1 MSILNVGFVL
11 NSKRKLPIHA
21 KEFRWAMG
29 QTEIS
34 TWPDS
39 LLRRAA
45 PKDEEPS
52 QSISSA
58 SKEGDCF
65 PSWQRGESES
75 CQSKEENTT
84 QQRYRYV
91 FTCVRLH
98 SENLRCLLLV
108 DAQT

>member
-1 MSILNVGFVL
+1 MSILNVAFVL
-11 NSKRKLPIHA
+11 NSKRRLPIHS
-21 KEFRWAMG
+21 KEFWWAMG

-39 LLRRAA
+39 VLRRAA

-52 QSISSA
+52 QSISPA

-65 PSWQRGESES
+65 PTRQRGESES
-75 CQSKEENTT
+75 CQSKEENTA

-91 FTCVRLH
+91 FTCVRLY
-98 SENLRCLLLV
+98 N
-108 DAQT
+108 DNI